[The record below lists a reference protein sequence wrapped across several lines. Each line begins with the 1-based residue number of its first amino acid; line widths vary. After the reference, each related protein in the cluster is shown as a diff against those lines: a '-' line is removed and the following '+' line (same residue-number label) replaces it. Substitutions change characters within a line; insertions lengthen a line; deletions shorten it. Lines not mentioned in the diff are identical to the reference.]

1 MRFRGSAT
9 SAPGRIATPTGELQ
23 RALVGAL
30 VLNRFQI
37 ERKLG
42 SGGFGTVYR
51 AWDPRLERHVAVKV
65 IESGEETGR
74 RIMREAQAAAR
85 LNHPGIVTL
94 YELGEERGSAFLV
107 SELVEGETL
116 RRLSLDGDLSDRDVA
131 EVGADIC
138 EALDH
143 AHSRGVVHRDIK
155 PQNVLVCDGDPHAK
169 LMDFGIARV
178 LDAAALTATGS
189 VLGTLAYMAP
199 EQAEGQD
206 AGPEADVYSL
216 GLTLYE
222 CWSGENPH
230 LRATPA
236 ATARSIGTPTPSLR
250 RLRPDLP
257 PELIEVLDACLDPDP
272 EMRPTLEALGET
284 IEDSLDLLDRG
295 AAVPRP
301 HAPTAPGRL
310 VERLGGCEAADVAAA
325 AGIGGL
331 LTAAVIAL
339 DPQAPA
345 AGLALPPV
353 AALLTLLRPRLGYLC
368 ATVGLAAWLALALGR
383 PGAALVLV
391 VLTLPP
397 ALILGGDGRALAIP
411 AAAPA
416 LGALGLAPAYPAIAA
431 FGRTWRDRV
440 TLAVT
445 GFAWLAAAE
454 VVLGRDLLLGPSFEP
469 AAGWQES
476 ARAALTEVLIPL
488 FTDLRLLSALAV
500 WVLAAL
506 AAGVVLSPLRRH
518 LSRDGRPTSR
528 TRAARSTAARPVGAR
543 GGRRAALS

>member
-1 MRFRGSAT
+1 
-9 SAPGRIATPTGELQ
+9 
-23 RALVGAL
+23 LVGAL
-30 VLNRFQI
+30 ILNRFQI

-65 IESGEETGR
+65 IEAGEETGQ

-94 YELGEERGSAFLV
+94 YELGEEHGSAYLV

-131 EVGADIC
+131 EVGADLC

-155 PQNVLVCDGDPHAK
+155 PQNVLVCDGEPHAK

-178 LDAAALTATGS
+178 VDAAGLTATGS

-199 EQAEGQD
+199 EQAEGIE

-250 RLRPDLP
+250 RHRPDLP
-257 PELIEVLDACLDPDP
+257 HDLIEVVDACLDPDT
-272 EMRPTLEALGET
+272 EMRPTLEQLGET
-284 IEDSLDLLDRG
+284 IEDSLGDLDQG
-295 AAVPRP
+295 AAVPHP
-301 HAPTAPGRL
+301 HAATAPGRL
-310 VERLGGCEAADVAAA
+310 AERLGGCQAPDVAAA
-325 AGIGGL
+325 AAVGGL
-331 LTAAVIAL
+331 VAAAVIAV

-353 AALLTLLRPRLGYLC
+353 AALLTLLRPRLGYLS
-368 ATVGLAAWLALALGR
+368 ATLGLAAWLAFALGR
-383 PGAALVLV
+383 PGSALVLT

-397 ALILGGDGRALAIP
+397 ALALSGDGRALVLP

-416 LGALGLAPAYPAIAA
+416 LGAVGLAPAFPAIAA
-431 FGRTWRDRV
+431 LGRRWRDRV
-440 TLAVT
+440 VLAVT
-445 GFAWLAAAE
+445 GFAWLAATE
-454 VVLGRDLLLGPSFEP
+454 VVLSRDLLLGASFEP
-469 AAGWQES
+469 ARGWQES
-476 ARAALTEVLIPL
+476 AGTAVTGVLVPLVTDARFFAVLAA
-488 FTDLRLLSALAV
+488 

-506 AAGVVLSPLRRH
+506 VGGVLLAPLRRRLAREERPSHGSRPARPAAAAGVGGS
-518 LSRDGRPTSR
+518 
-528 TRAARSTAARPVGAR
+528 